1 MTSHPE
7 ILRVSCIVEKQR
19 HDLQSPL
26 ILGYV
31 DALAMRRVIDLRSDT
46 VTRPT
51 AGMRKAIADAEVG
64 DDVFG
69 EDPTVNRLQEL
80 CAKLTGHEAGL
91 FVPSG
96 SMGNEIAI
104 SVHTRPGD
112 EVIAEADSHI
122 VNYELSAMATFAG
135 VLPRTIPTERGW
147 LTVEQ
152 VKRAIRPRTYYS
164 ARTGLIVLE
173 NTHNMKGG
181 SIYPQEE
188 ALRVIEYAQEQKI
201 PVHLDGA
208 RIFNAAV
215 AQEQSVKELT
225 SRFDSVMFCFSKG
238 LGAPI
243 GSMLVGSREFIE
255 EARIARKRMGGG
267 MRQVGMLAAACL
279 YALQNHV
286 ERLIEDHAN
295 AKRLAQALAEL
306 KGVRVTP
313 PETNIVIFE
322 LTNMP
327 ALTFTQQLQSQGVLA
342 IAIND
347 TRVRMVTH
355 LDVSSEDITQAISV
369 IRSVLS

>member
-1 MTSHPE
+1 M
-7 ILRVSCIVEKQR
+7 LRIICIVEKQK
-19 HDLQSPL
+19 HDLQSHPL
-26 ILGYV
+26 LSYL
-31 DALAMRRVIDLRSDT
+31 DALAMRKVIDLRSDT

-51 AGMRKAIADAEVG
+51 PGMRKAIADAEVG

-69 EDPTVNRLQEL
+69 EDPTVNHLQEL
-80 CAKLTGHEAGL
+80 CAELTGHEAGL

-135 VLPRTIPTERGW
+135 VLPRTIPSEQGW
-147 LTVEQ
+147 LSVEQ
-152 VKRAIRPRTYYS
+152 VKRAIRPRAYYN

-181 SIYPQEE
+181 SIYPQDE

-208 RIFNAAV
+208 RVFNAA
-215 AQEQSVKELT
+215 AAHKQSVQELT

-255 EARIARKRMGGG
+255 EARIVRKRMGGG
-267 MRQVGMLAAACL
+267 MRQVGVLAAACL
-279 YALQNHV
+279 YALQHHV

-313 PETNIVIFE
+313 PETNIVICE

-327 ALTFTQQLQSQGVLA
+327 ASRFTRELQSQGVLA
-342 IAIND
+342 LPISE

-355 LDVSSEDITQAISV
+355 LDVSSEDITQAITAIGAVFS
-369 IRSVLS
+369 SSSH

>member
-1 MTSHPE
+1 
-7 ILRVSCIVEKQR
+7 
-19 HDLQSPL
+19 
-26 ILGYV
+26 
-31 DALAMRRVIDLRSDT
+31 MRKVIDLRSDT

-51 AGMRKAIADAEVG
+51 PGMRKAIADAEVG

-112 EVIAEADSHI
+112 EVIAEVDSHI

-135 VLPRTIPTERGW
+135 VLPRTIPTERGCF
-147 LTVEQ
+147 TVEQ
-152 VKRAIRPRTYYS
+152 VKRAIRPRTYYN

-181 SIYPQEE
+181 SIYPQDE
-188 ALRVIEYAQEQKI
+188 AIRVIEHAQEQKI

-208 RIFNAAV
+208 RVFHAAV
-215 AQEQSVKELT
+215 AQGRSVQELT
-225 SRFDSVMFCFSKG
+225 SCFDSVMFCFSKG

-243 GSMLVGSREFIE
+243 GSMLVGSGEFIE
-255 EARIARKRMGGG
+255 EARVVRKRMGGG
-267 MRQVGMLAAACL
+267 MRQVGILAAACL
-279 YALQNHV
+279 YALQHHV
-286 ERLIEDHAN
+286 DRLIEDHVN

-306 KGVRVTP
+306 NGVRVTP

-322 LTNMP
+322 LPNTP
-327 ALTFTQQLQSQGVLA
+327 ASTFSQQLQSKGVLA
-342 IAIND
+342 LPISD
-347 TRVRMVTH
+347 SRVRMVTH
-355 LDVSSEDITQAISV
+355 LDVSSEDITQTITAIQ
-369 IRSVLS
+369 SVLS